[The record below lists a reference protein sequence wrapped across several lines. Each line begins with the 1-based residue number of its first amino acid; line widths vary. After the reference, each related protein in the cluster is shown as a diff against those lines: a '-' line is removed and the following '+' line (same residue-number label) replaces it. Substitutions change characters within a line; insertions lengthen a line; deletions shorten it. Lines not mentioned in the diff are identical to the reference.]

1 MLLTQLWC
9 KPHGGRPICETF
21 AMRFWAEYG
30 TFFREFRRH
39 FRHTG
44 SILPSGILLARA
56 LASELRKPREP
67 ALILEVGPGT
77 GSVTH
82 QILRHLLADDRLDL
96 VELNGDF
103 VSLLQRRFD
112 QEWDFAFHRE
122 QVRLM

>member
-1 MLLTQLWC
+1 MLLTQLWW
-9 KPHGGRPICETF
+9 KAPRRQPICETS

-44 SILPSGILLARA
+44 SILPSSIFLARA

-67 ALILEVGPGT
+67 GLILEVGPGT

-82 QILRHLLADDRLDL
+82 QILRHLLPDDRLDL

-103 VSLLQRRFD
+103 VSLLKR
-112 QEWDFAFHRE
+112 
-122 QVRLM
+122 